1 MGRQLFK
8 QGYCSSHILIYQ
20 FFFKKI
26 SNLNLFIRQTGH
38 LIIYII
44 DVDLPEGI
52 IMSLKASW
60 VRAQ

>member
-20 FFFKKI
+20 FFKNT
-26 SNLNLFIRQTGH
+26 SNLNLFIRQTSH

-44 DVDLPEGI
+44 DVDLQEGI